1 MSHAFVKE
9 PDGDAVAD
17 DQPELPISPHPNYV
31 TPQGLAQ
38 LKEALAG
45 LLERRRELD
54 DGSLGNKLPLAQAA
68 REIRYFEARLSQAI
82 LVEPATQPPGEVAFG
97 AAVTVVDED
106 GGCVTYRIV
115 GEDEAD
121 PGEGKV
127 SWISPLAKALI
138 EARVGDIV
146 IWERPLGE
154 TELEIISIA
163 YPTANTSLR

>member
-1 MSHAFVKE
+1 MSQAFVKE

-31 TPQGLAQ
+31 TPQGLAH
-38 LKEALAG
+38 LKDALAG

-68 REIRYFEARLSQAI
+68 REIRYIEARLKQAI

-97 AAVTVVDED
+97 AAVTVADED
-106 GGCVTYRIV
+106 GETGTYRIV

-121 PGEGKV
+121 PGQGKV
-127 SWISPLAKALI
+127 SWLSPLAKALI
-138 EARVGDIV
+138 DARVGDLV
-146 IWERPLGE
+146 IWDRPMGE
-154 TELEIISIA
+154 TELEIVSIV
-163 YPTANTSLR
+163 YPTT

>member
-1 MSHAFVKE
+1 MSQAFVKE
-9 PDGDAVAD
+9 PDGDDVAD

-82 LVEPATQPPGEVAFG
+82 LPAMQAAGVVAFG
-97 AAVTVVDED
+97 AAVTIEDED

-121 PGEGKV
+121 PGHGKV
-127 SWISPLAKALI
+127 SWISPLARALI
-138 EARVGDIV
+138 NARVGDLV

-154 TELEIISIA
+154 AELEIISIS
-163 YPTANTSLR
+163 YPSDLDAIS